1 LLSGK
6 LAIVTGGTRGIGQA
20 IALELQNKGAEVLI
34 TGTQSNFSP
43 KNKFRYFGVDFSDR
57 QATLE
62 FVAMLREVE
71 PDILIN
77 NAGINKIMAFDEIPL
92 EDFDKVQQ
100 INQYAPFMLCQ
111 AVIPKMKEKA
121 WGRIVNICSIWGK
134 ISKEYRA
141 SYSTSKFALDG
152 MTSALSAEVSQYG
165 ILANCVSPGFI
176 DTELTRSV
184 LGENGINKL
193 LSQVPVGRM
202 GSVEEIA
209 KFVVWLSST
218 ENTYITG
225 QNIAIDGGFTRV

>member
-1 LLSGK
+1 MLSGK

-62 FVAMLREVE
+62 FAAMLREVE

>member
-1 LLSGK
+1 MLSGK

-100 INQYAPFMLCQ
+100 INQYAPFLLCQ

-209 KFVVWLSST
+209 KFVVWLSSK

>member
-1 LLSGK
+1 MLSGK

-43 KNKFRYFGVDFSDR
+43 KNNFRYFGVDFSDR
-57 QATLE
+57 KATLE

-100 INQYAPFMLCQ
+100 INQYAPFLLCQ

-209 KFVVWLSST
+209 KFVVWLSSK